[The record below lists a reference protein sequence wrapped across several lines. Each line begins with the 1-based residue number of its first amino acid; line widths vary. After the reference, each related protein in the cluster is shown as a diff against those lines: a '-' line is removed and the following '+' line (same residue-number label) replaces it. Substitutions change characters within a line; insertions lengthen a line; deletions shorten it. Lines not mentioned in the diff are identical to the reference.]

1 MTQAI
6 GVYLAPGFPGMKAT
20 AERTNVRTIPSSATV
35 APPLPG
41 CAVVAIA
48 GKQVAYGTALAKQ
61 VGVALYDGE
70 YAYLSSAFVQ
80 AQTGI
85 QSIPINVQTDGP
97 VWVRVSGANGA
108 TVTPGLPAKY
118 VAADGT
124 FSDQGTIT
132 IPNAVFR
139 SGIETGTSLEG
150 FGGDLMA
157 VVELNTPFVNVAG
170 V

>member
-20 AERTNVRTIPSSATV
+20 AEKSNTITVPSGVGIT
-35 APPLPG
+35 PPLPG

-48 GKQVAYGTALAKQ
+48 GVQVAYATALAKQ
-61 VGVALYDGE
+61 LGICAFDGE
-70 YAYLSSAFVQ
+70 YAYLSSTFVQ
-80 AQTGI
+80 AQTGVS
-85 QSIPINVQTDGP
+85 QIPINVHRDGP
-97 VWVRVSGANGA
+97 IWARVSPANGA
-108 TVTPGLPAKY
+108 TVTPGLAAKY
-118 VAADGT
+118 SAADGT

-132 IPNAVFR
+132 MPNAVFR
-139 SGIETGTSLEG
+139 SGIEIGTNLEG
-150 FGGDLMA
+150 FGGDLMC

>member
-20 AERTNVRTIPSSATV
+20 SEKTNTRTVPSGAGIQ
-35 APPLPG
+35 PPLPG
-41 CAVVAIA
+41 CAVVTINDV
-48 GKQVAYGTALAKQ
+48 QVAYGTALAKQ
-61 VGVALYDGE
+61 AGICVFDGE
-70 YAYLSSAFVQ
+70 YAYLASSFVQ

-85 QSIPINVQTDGP
+85 QQIPINVQTDGP
-97 VWVRVSGANGA
+97 IWARVSPAGGA
-108 TVTPGLPAKY
+108 TVTAGLAAKY
-118 VAADGT
+118 NPADGT

-132 IPNAVFR
+132 IPNAKFR
-139 SGIETGTSLEG
+139 SGIEIGTSLEG
-150 FGGDLMA
+150 FGGDLMC